1 MEICSSYVKTPTFK
15 GRKDGQLFHTQ
26 DFELFP
32 TVINVTFY
40 TYSHLVI
47 ILMTTILKKKN
58 KKYAKI
64 FNVTKGST
72 V

>member
-1 MEICSSYVKTPTFK
+1 MEICNSYVKTPTYK
-15 GRKDGQLFHTQ
+15 GRKDGQIFHTQ

-32 TVINVTFY
+32 IVINVTFY

-47 ILMTTILKKKN
+47 ILVTGIFKKKLCQN
-58 KKYAKI
+58 I